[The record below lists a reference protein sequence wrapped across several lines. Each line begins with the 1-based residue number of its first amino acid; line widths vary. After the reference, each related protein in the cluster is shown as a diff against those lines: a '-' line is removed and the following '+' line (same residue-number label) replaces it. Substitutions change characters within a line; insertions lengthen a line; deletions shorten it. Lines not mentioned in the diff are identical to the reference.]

1 MTRDS
6 MGLAM
11 AEIQESAPQRECADA
26 TARFWR
32 GCRIL
37 CPHQNRCRRDE
48 SAAPAVP
55 QQVDMSAPHQCHD
68 TVPGG
73 GVLPIWFVCWMRD
86 SSTLHGGIMYIDP
99 SIIRALPLMPRAVF
113 LNGQI
118 RAVSSSAWMSSKV
131 IRVSLFRLL
140 QDGNQQQSMPPRVP
154 GCKRHTHNR

>member
-6 MGLAM
+6 MGLDM
-11 AEIQESAPQRECADA
+11 TGRLERAPEREFADA
-26 TARFWR
+26 TGGFWR

-37 CPHQNRCRRDE
+37 CPHQNQCRRNE
-48 SAAPAVP
+48 HAALAVP
-55 QQVDMSAPHQCHD
+55 QQVDMSAPHQCHNV
-68 TVPGG
+68 VPGG
-73 GVLPIWFVCWMRD
+73 GALPIWFVCWMRD
-86 SSTLHGGIMYIDP
+86 SPTLHGGIMDIDP

-140 QDGNQQQSMPPRVP
+140 PDGNQQQSMPPRVP